1 MIQYNNEISD
11 LEDVYM
17 TLSLRNFF
25 MIIFISL
32 FLTSC
37 ATEQALNQPTKKDLS
52 VFTIGTERELV
63 LLELGSPA
71 ETIEKDGVKYDLFSF
86 VQGYSKGTRIA
97 RATGHLL
104 AEISTIG
111 LWGLVGTPIEQSYN
125 GKVLGYKVIYDENDT
140 VFKVERLIER
150 DNN

>member
-1 MIQYNNEISD
+1 
-11 LEDVYM
+11 M

-32 FLTSC
+32 FLTNC

-52 VFTIGTERELV
+52 VFTIGTDRELV

-71 ETIEKDGVKYDLFSF
+71 ETIEKDGIKYDLFSF

-125 GKVLGYKVIYDENDT
+125 GKVLGYKVTYDKND
-140 VFKVERLIER
+140 KVYQVEKLIER

>member
-1 MIQYNNEISD
+1 M
-11 LEDVYM
+11 L
-17 TLSLRNFF
+17 LSFRKYF
-25 MIIFISL
+25 MIVFISL

-52 VFTIGTERELV
+52 VFTLGTDRQLV

-125 GKVLGYKVIYDENDT
+125 GKVLGYKVIYDENDK
-140 VFKVERLIER
+140 VLKVEKLIER

>member
-1 MIQYNNEISD
+1 M
-11 LEDVYM
+11 
-17 TLSLRNFF
+17 
-25 MIIFISL
+25 
-32 FLTSC
+32 
-37 ATEQALNQPTKKDLS
+37 
-52 VFTIGTERELV
+52 
-63 LLELGSPA
+63 GSPA
-71 ETIEKDGVKYDLFSF
+71 ETIEKDGIKYDLFSF

-125 GKVLGYKVIYDENDT
+125 GKVLGYKVTYDKND
-140 VFKVERLIER
+140 KVYQVEKLIER

>member
-1 MIQYNNEISD
+1 MMSD
-11 LEDVYM
+11 LRKFFVI
-17 TLSLRNFF
+17 TLL
-25 MIIFISL
+25 SL
-32 FLTSC
+32 FLTGC

-71 ETIEKDGVKYDLFSF
+71 ETIQKDGVKYDLFSF

-125 GKVLGYKVIYDENDT
+125 GKVLGYKVTYDKNDR
-140 VFKVERLIER
+140 VLKVEKLIER